1 MQEKEEMR
9 GIPRISDCRKTW
21 STASEKQKNNLGTV
35 IPDCPYMKTKSN
47 GKENIEFSLPLLAFC
62 EIVLYRSSQSAF
74 TARRIQSIR
83 LRFFK
88 RLLLFPTKPAL
99 RELYFTP
106 TKTISQNIRGV
117 FRHLLSVSI
126 MSTH

>member
-1 MQEKEEMR
+1 MREPQTVEK
-9 GIPRISDCRKTW
+9 
-21 STASEKQKNNLGTV
+21 LGLPQVNKIKIIVGTD
-35 IPDCPYMKTKSN
+35 IPDCPYMKTKRN

-74 TARRIQSIR
+74 IARRIQRIR
-83 LRFFK
+83 LCIFK

-99 RELYFTP
+99 REPYFAA

-117 FRHLLSVSI
+117 FRHLLSVSTL
-126 MSTH
+126 STH